1 MCMCVCV
8 YVCVYVCVCSLAS
21 ARSVMYPNHVNETL
35 NPLCCF
41 FFFYFFFFFETHL
54 WGEAVLVPCSHSTQ
68 VAGKKGGSSAG
79 KETEDSKGQTSHTMN
94 RPSYLY
100 LVSQNNI
107 LPLL

>member
-41 FFFYFFFFFETHL
+41 FFFLFFFFLKHICGVRQCWFH
-54 WGEAVLVPCSHSTQ
+54 VLIQPRWRV
-68 VAGKKGGSSAG
+68 KKEGVQQA
-79 KETEDSKGQTSHTMN
+79 KRLRTVRD
-94 RPSYLY
+94 RP
-100 LVSQNNI
+100 VT
-107 LPLL
+107 P